1 MKRLITLPVTIA
13 MFVSVLAC
21 SQQQPEPNAVQPEAD
36 TSRARSERATT
47 TPEPTAKP
55 TLPRLDFQS
64 PTLPPAYR
72 EGEDPYTQPTPTS
85 PTMDTPTQFS
95 SQPAHVGSADP
106 VAQLVPQ
113 NPEFDQSTPLR
124 SIYEQL
130 DMGQFAINPAD
141 PINIFTDPNCD
152 YGIRLSNATIK
163 QYNIRIF
170 GYDAVLHANL
180 AVCDPAP
187 VDLYNDNLNNGVH
200 IVSPPPY
207 YEHHSPPYL
216 YDHYVVNSSP
226 IDVITQHPYLF
237 AFKNANFIARHFPDA
252 QNLRFSANPRAYLS
266 DHVKGGPGTGYSHP
280 AIGARPAKGLIGAEL
295 WLNQPWFTYHY
306 ENTEKVKTDQ
316 TLAPVLIYPSGS
328 LKGVLSDTI
337 VDLLQ
342 QAVEAANTGY
352 AFAQYTP
359 GRKPRSATLKQAVA
373 APNLLYNQH
382 HFVQWEFLSP
392 YLPIIRVTTY
402 AEQHLPFTI
411 ETEYDIPRYP
421 IQPRSFDQDT
431 FIAPEPAKSLKS
443 TQTTRYAA
451 SFVVALQNRWD
462 HFSDPNR
469 LAYFNEGQRA
479 EPLTD
484 LQINRWYATDFMH
497 HSIIGPVVVQVFESE
512 HLKPGIY
519 QKTPA
524 ISHWPAPGYIS
535 GSAPHAHNAG
545 IRPFSPSTGKEGTAL
560 MAYIRSMESE
570 HGGSALAYGPRYPS
584 RTIRSYALGSDPF
597 PGEGVVQLALQ
608 PNLLYNRRFNTCYR
622 EDWRQEEYCLYLER
636 LSVAYFIKN
645 EETLLTG
652 YDLP

>member
-1 MKRLITLPVTIA
+1 MRLTRIIT
-13 MFVSVLAC
+13 VLATAVTLFAIMGC
-21 SQQQPEPNAVQPEAD
+21 STEPEIVVVTPTPQPDAAKLNPP
-36 TSRARSERATT
+36 RP
-47 TPEPTAKP
+47 TPKP
-55 TLPRLDFQS
+55 TLPRLDFQP
-64 PTLPPAYR
+64 PTVPPAYR
-72 EGEDPYTQPTPTS
+72 DGEGPNTQPTPTS
-85 PTMDTPTQFS
+85 PTIDNPTQFS

-130 DMGQFAINPAD
+130 DMGQFAINPAN

-152 YGIRLSNATIK
+152 YGIRLSDATKK
-163 QYNIRIF
+163 QYKISIF
-170 GYDAVLHANL
+170 GDNAVLHANL

-187 VDLYNDNLNNGVH
+187 VDLHNENLNNGAH
-200 IVSPPPY
+200 STTNYNFSP
-207 YEHHSPPYL
+207 PPYL

-237 AFKNANFIARHFPDA
+237 AFKNANIIARHFPDA

-266 DHVKGGPGTGYSHP
+266 RHVRGGPGTGYSLP
-280 AIGARPAKGLIGAEL
+280 AIGAKYGKGLIGAEL

-306 ENTEKVKTDQ
+306 ETTENVKSNQ
-316 TLAPVLIYPSGS
+316 AHGPVLIYPSRS

-342 QAVEAANTGY
+342 QAVDAANTGY
-352 AFAQYTP
+352 AFAQYEP
-359 GRKPRSATLKQAVA
+359 GDGPRSATLKQAVT

-411 ETEYDIPRYP
+411 ETEYDIPTNYG
-421 IQPRSFDQDT
+421 IQPFHKDSTT
-431 FIAPEPAKSLKS
+431 FITTEPAKSLKS

-484 LQINRWYATDFMH
+484 PQINRWYATDFMH

-545 IRPFSPSTGKEGTAL
+545 ITPFSTSSRHGRYRTDAPISKAWNQ
-560 MAYIRSMESE
+560 SMEDQNPCVWTKLSE
-570 HGGSALAYGPRYPS
+570 PNNRKLRFGIRPVPRRGSGPLKLETKTPVPPR
-584 RTIRSYALGSDPF
+584 I
-597 PGEGVVQLALQ
+597 Q
-608 PNLLYNRRFNTCYR
+608 NLLRRRMAQRRILSLLGTPISSLLH
-622 EDWRQEEYCLYLER
+622 QE
-636 LSVAYFIKN
+636 
-645 EETLLTG
+645 
-652 YDLP
+652 

>member
-55 TLPRLDFQS
+55 TLPRLDFQT
-64 PTLPPAYR
+64 PTVPPAYR
-72 EGEDPYTQPTPTS
+72 DGEGPNTQPTPTS
-85 PTMDTPTQFS
+85 PTIDNPTQFS

-106 VAQLVPQ
+106 VAQLVPK

-130 DMGQFAINPAD
+130 DMGQFAINPAN

-152 YGIRLSNATIK
+152 YGIRLSNATKK
-163 QYNIRIF
+163 QYKIRIF
-170 GYDAVLHANL
+170 GDVAVLHANL

-187 VDLYNDNLNNGVH
+187 VDVYNDNLNNGVH
-200 IVSPPPY
+200 DTTNDFYPPPY
-207 YEHHSPPYL
+207 V

-237 AFKNANFIARHFPDA
+237 AFKNANYIARHAPDA
-252 QNLRFSANPRAYLS
+252 QNLRFSANPRAYLD
-266 DHVKGGPGTGYSHP
+266 DHVRGGPGTGYSQH
-280 AIGARPAKGLIGAEL
+280 AVGARPAKGLIGAEL

-306 ENTEKVKTDQ
+306 ETTENVKSNQ
-316 TLAPVLIYPSGS
+316 EPHGPVLIYPSGS

-342 QAVEAANTGY
+342 QAVDAANTGY
-352 AFAQYTP
+352 SFAQYKA
-359 GRKPRSATLKQAVA
+359 GKGPRSATLEQAVA

-402 AEQHLPFTI
+402 AEQRLPFTI

-421 IQPRSFDQDT
+421 KPPRSIDQDT
-431 FIAPEPAKSLKS
+431 FIATEPAKSLKS
-443 TQTTRYAA
+443 TKPTRYAA

-469 LAYFNEGQRA
+469 LAYFNEDQRP

-484 LQINRWYATDFMH
+484 PQINRWYATDFMH

-524 ISHWPAPGYIS
+524 ISHWAAPGYIS

-545 IRPFSPSTGKEGTAL
+545 IKPFNPRDDKEGPTL
-560 MAYIRSMESE
+560 MDYIREIDSA
-570 HGGSALAYGPRYPS
+570 GWPIALAYGPRYPN
-584 RTIRSYALGSDPF
+584 RTIGHYSLDQTHS
-597 PGEGVVQLALQ
+597 PG
-608 PNLLYNRRFNTCYR
+608 R
-622 EDWRQEEYCLYLER
+622 E
-636 LSVAYFIKN
+636 
-645 EETLLTG
+645 
-652 YDLP
+652 

>member
-1 MKRLITLPVTIA
+1 MRLTHIIT
-13 MFVSVLAC
+13 VLATAMILLAIMGC
-21 SQQQPEPNAVQPEAD
+21 STEPEIVVVTPTPQPDAAKL
-36 TSRARSERATT
+36 
-47 TPEPTAKP
+47 TPPRLTPKP
-55 TLPRLDFQS
+55 TLPRLDFQT
-64 PTLPPAYR
+64 PTVPPANR
-72 EGEDPYTQPTPTS
+72 DGEGPHTQPTPTS
-85 PTMDTPTQFS
+85 PTIDTPTQFS

-130 DMGQFAINPAD
+130 DMGQFAINPAN

-152 YGIRLSNATIK
+152 YGIRLSNATKK
-163 QYNIRIF
+163 QYKIRIS
-170 GYDAVLHANL
+170 GEEAVLHANL

-187 VDLYNDNLNNGVH
+187 VDLYNDNLNN
-200 IVSPPPY
+200 SNRYRFYPPPIY
-207 YEHHSPPYL
+207 RFNLPPYL

-237 AFKNANFIARHFPDA
+237 AFKNANYIARHAPDA

-266 DHVKGGPGTGYSHP
+266 RHVKGGPGTGYSLP
-280 AIGARPAKGLIGAEL
+280 AIGAKYGKGLIGAEL
-295 WLNQPWFTYHY
+295 WLNQPWFTYHH
-306 ENTEKVKTDQ
+306 ETTDDVRRSQ
-316 TLAPVLIYPSGS
+316 KPHGPVLIYPSRS

-359 GRKPRSATLKQAVA
+359 GNGPRSATLEQAVA
-373 APNLLYNQH
+373 APNLIYNQH

-402 AEQHLPFTI
+402 AEQRLPFTI
-411 ETEYDIPRYP
+411 ETEYDIPKRYLN
-421 IQPRSFDQDT
+421 RRFHKDSTT

-443 TQTTRYAA
+443 TKPTRYAA

-469 LAYFNEGQRA
+469 LAYFNEDQRP

-484 LQINRWYATDFMH
+484 PQINRWYATDFMH

-545 IRPFSPSTGKEGTAL
+545 IKPFSPRTGEEGTAL
-560 MAYIRSMESE
+560 MNYIRSMESE
-570 HGGSALAYGPRYPS
+570 HGGNALAYGKQYPEQHLLAN
-584 RTIRSYALGSDPF
+584 TLGSDPF
-597 PGEGVVQLALQ
+597 PGEGVTSIAPTNVWQ
-608 PNLLYNRRFNTCYR
+608 NREFDTCYG
-622 EDWRQEEYCLYLER
+622 EEWRNEEYCLYLER
-636 LSVAYFIKN
+636 LAVVYLIKN
-645 EETLLTG
+645 EEAFLTG
-652 YDLP
+652 FDLP